1 MTDPV
6 ILPLIKPGEVPFSA
20 IADVRC
26 RVLPYAL
33 LAPSLYNTQPWRVEF
48 RGRNRIL
55 LFADKKRLLTH
66 CDPTARQA
74 VISHGAFLEN
84 LDLAAKAFGYR
95 ADIEFFPGGWPGM
108 NLPLDS
114 PVASVDLE
122 PDPRVIRDPLFDRIP
137 ARHTN
142 RRVFQRK
149 QVPVPLAGDLT
160 AAYDFTYVPL
170 GYTGDPDL
178 IASIA
183 DLVSSAKE
191 RELAD
196 LERLRETLKCFR
208 FTEREIRASRDG
220 FGLVQSGYGFLLRF
234 LMERLILSRKRAE
247 RPDSSFPGMVVKSTG
262 NQARSA
268 GGFAWLSTKEN
279 YRLDQIRTGRAFQR
293 IHLRA
298 TALGLALQPMSQIL
312 EGYPEVAD
320 LRRDLFECLGMPETH
335 TVQMLFRVGYA
346 SPVPACRKRDLREVL
361 TPPAGSDANPCSG

>member
-6 ILPLIKPGEVPFSA
+6 ILPSIKPGGMPLSPMD
-20 IADVRC
+20 IRC
-26 RVLPYAL
+26 RVLAPAL
-33 LAPSLYNTQPWRVEF
+33 LAPSPHNTQPWRVEF

-55 LFADKKRLLTH
+55 LFTDKKRLLTH
-66 CDPTARQA
+66 SDPTARQA

-84 LDLAAKAFGYR
+84 LDLAAKAFGHR
-95 ADIEFFPGGWPGM
+95 ADIELFPDGWPGM
-108 NLPLDS
+108 NLPIDS

-122 PDPRVIRDPLFDRIP
+122 PDLRVIRDPLFEQIP

-142 RRVFQRK
+142 RRVFRRSV
-149 QVPVPLAGDLT
+149 VPLPLAGDLT
-160 AAYDFTYVPL
+160 ASYDFSYVPL

-183 DLVSSAKE
+183 DLVRSAME

-196 LERLRETLKCFR
+196 RGRLQETLKYFR
-208 FTEREIRASRDG
+208 FTEHEICASRDG
-220 FGLVQSGYGFLLRF
+220 FGLAQSGYGFLLRF
-234 LMERLILSRKRAE
+234 LIGRLILSRKRAE
-247 RPDSSFPGMVVKSTG
+247 RMDSSFPGMVVKSTG

-312 EGYPEVAD
+312 EDYPGVAD
-320 LRRDLFECLGMPETH
+320 LRKDLFECLGTPETH

-346 SPVPACRKRDLREVL
+346 SPVPPCARRHLREFL
-361 TPPAGSDANPCSG
+361 SPPA